1 MRTAPHVTALFEA
14 DFSAVIAHRE
24 AHKAE
29 FARDSAN
36 LTFTAYFVAASVEA
50 MKSVPQVNAR
60 WFEDHLEIP
69 EDINIGI
76 GTALGDKGL
85 IVPVIHRV
93 QTLSLLEIARK
104 LTELTDRA
112 RNGKLAPADVQN
124 GTFSISNHGV
134 SGSLL
139 AAPIIINQPQSAILG
154 IGKLQKRTV
163 VREKDGS
170 DAIEI
175 RPMAYET
182 LTIDHRVLDAHQC
195 NTWMTRFVE
204 TLESWK

>member
-1 MRTAPHVTALFEA
+1 
-14 DFSAVIAHRE
+14 
-24 AHKAE
+24 
-29 FARDSAN
+29 
-36 LTFTAYFVAASVEA
+36 FVAASVEA

-69 EDINIGI
+69 DDINIGI

-112 RNGKLAPADVQN
+112 RNGKLAPSDVQN

-139 AAPIIINQPQSAILG
+139 AAPIIINQPPSAILG
-154 IGKLQKRTV
+154 VGKLQKRAV
-163 VREKDGS
+163 GREQDGR
-170 DAIEI
+170 DTIEI
-175 RPMAYET
+175 RPMT
-182 LTIDHRVLDAHQC
+182 HVTPTTHHRVLDSHQAYA
-195 NTWMTRFVE
+195 R
-204 TLESWK
+204 